1 MSSFLPTR
9 IFLMYQII
17 EGEVD
22 CIDKCHHLG
31 SVPIKCKVMVVLTQ
45 HFFTFCFCSNK
56 QKSDKKSTNTKLI
69 FWSILFNI
77 VEFCSQLYITVY
89 SSKFSFIFIEF
100 HSQLYNVS

>member
-1 MSSFLPTR
+1 VLIGLVSLSLLLKTTLNRMSSFLPTR

-45 HFFTFCFCSNK
+45 HFLHFVFAQINK
-56 QKSDKKSTNTKLI
+56 KVTRNLPIQN
-69 FWSILFNI
+69 
-77 VEFCSQLYITVY
+77 
-89 SSKFSFIFIEF
+89 
-100 HSQLYNVS
+100 